1 MKMKHI
7 LLLLGFSLFFTAA
20 QAQRF
25 GKDSISCITNLS
37 LYIEDYK
44 LYREGTG
51 SDASVDNMIRAW
63 RWVFKHCPEATENI
77 YIDGVNILELMIERA
92 GNDAEK
98 ARLIDTLSMLYDQR
112 IRYFGK
118 EGFVL
123 GRKGVDLYT
132 KDPGRY
138 EEAYKALK
146 KSVSLEKN
154 KSNPA
159 VLVYYFRIAVK
170 MLRSDKITKSELVDA
185 YDVVSTIIDH
195 NLRQGS
201 KASFENAQRNVELTF
216 EPYASCD
223 DLISIYQAK
232 FKAAPGDAENLRKI
246 ISILEKKSCTDSDLF
261 FEVTIKL
268 NEIEPSPESSY
279 LIGKMFIRRGDQA
292 RALPYL
298 EKGTAMTDPNDLAD
312 CNLLLANARFH
323 FKNFPQ
329 ARAAAL
335 EAARLRSNDGRP
347 YLLIG
352 DMYASSAESC
362 GDNKL
367 TRKVA
372 YWAAVDKY
380 TKAKSVDSRLEQEAN
395 EKIATYS
402 RYFPPLEDIF
412 FYELTEGQSYTVACW
427 INETTTVR
435 AVKQ

>member
-1 MKMKHI
+1 MKLKHI
-7 LLLLGFSLFFTAA
+7 LLLATFSLLLTSL

-51 SDASVDNMIRAW
+51 SEASVDNMINAW

-77 YIDGVNILELMIERA
+77 YIDGVNIMELMIERA
-92 GNDAEK
+92 KTDAIK
-98 ARLIDTLSMLYDQR
+98 ARLIDTLELMYDQR

-123 GRKGVDLYT
+123 GRKGVDIYT

-138 EEAYKALK
+138 EKAYKALK
-146 KSVSLEKN
+146 RSVELEKN
-154 KSNPA
+154 NSNPA

-170 MLRSDKITKSELVDA
+170 MLRSDKISKAELVDA
-185 YDVVSTIIDH
+185 YDVVSSIIDY
-195 NLRQGS
+195 NLKQGS
-201 KASFENAQRNVELTF
+201 KASLENAQRNVELTF
-216 EPYASCD
+216 EPFASCE

-232 FKAAPGDAENLRKI
+232 FKAAPGDADILRRI
-246 ISILEKKSCTDSDLF
+246 ISILDKKSCTDSELYF
-261 FEVTIKL
+261 NVTVKL

-292 RALPYL
+292 KAVEYL
-298 EKGTAMTDPNDLAD
+298 EKGTKMTDQNDLAD
-312 CNLLLANARFH
+312 CYLLLANARFH
-323 FKNFPQ
+323 LKNYPP
-329 ARAAAL
+329 ARSAAL
-335 EAARLRSNDGRP
+335 ESARLRPDDGRP

-380 TKAKSVDSRLEQEAN
+380 VKAKSVDSRLEKEAN

-402 RYFPPLEDIF
+402 RYFPPVEDIF
-412 FYELTEGQSYTVACW
+412 FYELSEGQEYTVGCW